1 VCVCGI
7 VAERTVSQ
15 KMPPITIIPTLSP
28 ALSEKFLNVLRGEK
42 DFRVLEIHSFSQ
54 IQDTLF
60 RQKVDIVIVEV
71 RGLQDLPGIKKLI
84 QKKKD
89 LKVVLIG
96 DVNKD
101 IVLEYMKAGAKGCLN
116 NNIPPDLLKKA
127 IRVINKGEVWF
138 DQKITSVV
146 FEEFAR
152 LVLERSGQPEIMKS
166 LSKREKE
173 VLHLITRGHKNKDIA
188 QALYISEKTVKTHIH
203 HVFEKLGVKD
213 RLNATLLVTK

>member
-1 VCVCGI
+1 MRKLQK
-7 VAERTVSQ
+7 RTVSQ

-28 ALSEKFLNVLRGEK
+28 ALSEKFLNVLKGEK
-42 DFRVLEIHSFSQ
+42 DFRVLEIPHSFSQ

-60 RQKVDIVIVEV
+60 RQKADIVIVEV

-84 QKKKD
+84 QKGKD

-96 DVNKD
+96 DINKD
-101 IVLEYMKAGAKGCLN
+101 IAFEYMKAGAKGCLN
-116 NNIPPDLLKKA
+116 NNITPNLLKKA

-152 LVLERSGQPEIMKS
+152 LVLERSGQPEIIKS

-173 VLHLITRGHKNKDIA
+173 VLHLVTRGHKNKDIA

-213 RLNATLLVTK
+213 RLNAALLVTK